1 MHLATRL
8 GTGATRV
15 APQDEK
21 TEETEEGEAQ
31 WPTSGSAGSWWSV
44 GESWSHWQ
52 YNWQSNWG
60 GGSASGESWTA
71 LHSSSSS
78 RSHSPHPKQLWVQFV
93 GGQFS
98 NSQRSLQGKRWQQ
111 QRPSKL
117 LHGGGVVTTT
127 AWREMDPVALMMQMP
142 WHSYTAGGQCW
153 FKMPKAEERGRQAAL
168 ATRLAQGENKKKK
181 DKQLEKCRN
190 TRRELR

>member
-78 RSHSPHPKQLWVQFV
+78 SRSHSKGKGKGKGKGQKEEVAEVGKQGSTFADDGPQ
-93 GGQFS
+93 
-98 NSQRSLQGKRWQQ
+98 
-111 QRPSKL
+111 
-117 LHGGGVVTTT
+117 T
-127 AWREMDPVALMMQMP
+127 AL
-142 WHSYTAGGQCW
+142 
-153 FKMPKAEERGRQAAL
+153 ERAAL
-168 ATRLAQGENKKKK
+168 NAAAAIFQVRYARSARLSLSSSGP
-181 DKQLEKCRN
+181 
-190 TRRELR
+190 ELAL